1 MTEENKSETD
11 EKVKSIKEPV
21 SKKASSN
28 EKKEDEFLKNFNW
41 RE

>member
-11 EKVKSIKEPV
+11 EKVKSIKKPV

-28 EKKEDEFLKNFNW
+28 EKKRMNF
-41 RE
+41 